1 MKKILIA
8 VTAVVLLQTAGASPE
23 MIGQYGFNKYE
34 EGEIVLLYG
43 DKVNVRDKAS
53 VNGKVVAQLPI
64 ASEVNI
70 ISVDEG
76 NYLTQNGYREEW
88 YKVEYTGSDGKTGE
102 GYIWGGLI
110 SKTAYIG
117 DIMGNGKKITVL
129 VGVTSIKEYNLYI
142 NVRLVQNGKIIAES
156 GDLPAFINPLFDT
169 SVLGHTV
176 AIEIIHNAV
185 FTPAAKPIV
194 IGFDYGACDCPYG
207 EVIVLYD
214 GKKLYYVTTAMGV
227 GNEMFS
233 QDFEIIYPDGKKLK
247 NTIKIDTTT
256 IELDEEGNEV
266 SNKKKS
272 ESYEWTGSG
281 TKLVK

>member
-1 MKKILIA
+1 MKKIFIA
-8 VTAVVLLQTAGASPE
+8 VTALVLLQTAGASPE

-34 EGEIVLLYG
+34 ESETVVLYG

-53 VNGKVVAQLPI
+53 VDGKVIAQLPI

-70 ISVDEG
+70 IGVDEG
-76 NYLTQNGYREEW
+76 NYLEQNGYREEW

-117 DIMGNGKKITVL
+117 DIMGKKKVTVL

-156 GDLPAFINPLFDT
+156 GDLPAFVNPLFDT

-176 AIEIIHNAV
+176 AIKVVDDAV
-185 FTPAAKPIV
+185 FTPTAKPIV

-227 GNEMFS
+227 GNEMGGF
-233 QDFEIIYPDGKKLK
+233 DYEVTYPDGKKLK

-272 ESYEWTGSG
+272 ESYQWTGSG
-281 TKLVK
+281 TKQVK